1 MTVLT
6 PSVDRASVAFLSDE
20 EIDAYVRRVAEI
32 LARSSAPQAID
43 AFCARIEGLL
53 ERVDLVKSR

>member
-1 MTVLT
+1 MTVLI
-6 PSVDRASVAFLSDE
+6 PSVDAPTVASLSDA

-32 LARSSAPQAID
+32 LTRSSAPQAID

-53 ERVDLVKSR
+53 ERADLVKNR